1 MAKSDVEEEVSVRS
15 GAAKLVSVSGRTT
28 VTVQLNDEGDGTVVV
43 RQDGHVWTSF
53 DIPREQAGPNGEARN
68 TN

>member
-1 MAKSDVEEEVSVRS
+1 MAKSEVVEVVEVRS
-15 GAAKLVSVSGRTT
+15 AAAKLTSVSGRTS

-43 RQDGHVWTSF
+43 RQDGHVWSSF
-53 DIPREQAGPNGEARN
+53 DIPREQRGPNGKPRN